1 MRRVMTA
8 LCLLGVLAAAV
19 AAQTPPTTPPAG
31 ARDITVMPDSQTA
44 PSATIA
50 PPASIVRIYIENLSG
65 ADATALAGLITQALF
80 QSKQVVVT
88 TNESNASLI
97 LRGSVLREP
106 IPHVSD
112 TSKAARR
119 GTKRHGAPSS
129 AASDSAPTRSPF
141 GDNVNVT
148 ALPPLP
154 GAAGSAADTAGLGS
168 AEDAAGLAL
177 PSLGGMDSPADLTQY
192 RYRLN
197 LELLNPSGDLLWMS
211 GQGAQAL
218 PFQDADDAVSR
229 TLTPMLTAV
238 QQLSAGAGA
247 GH

>member
-8 LCLLGVLAAAV
+8 FCLLGVLAAAV

-50 PPASIVRIYIENLSG
+50 PPASVVRIYIENLSG

-106 IPHVSD
+106 IPHASD
-112 TSKAARR
+112 TSESARR
-119 GTKRHGAPSS
+119 GAKRHGAPSS
-129 AASDSAPTRSPF
+129 AASDNAPTSSPF
-141 GDNVNVT
+141 GDSVNVT

-154 GAAGSAADTAGLGS
+154 GAAGSADSSGLGS

-218 PFQDADDAVSR
+218 PYQDADDAVSR

-238 QQLSAGAGA
+238 QQLSAAAGA